1 MVGGCFGGPRRMLV
15 EFVEVVGKV
24 FGDVVGLFVWRG
36 LHQMER
42 GKDTIEDGKI
52 CASCPE

>member
-1 MVGGCFGGPRRMLV
+1 MLV